1 MRKTLVLSLALI
13 IALLPSESWA
23 ATDFKAKLQALP
35 DNAAIRVELRSKEK
49 IEGLK
54 GPVSAESFIV
64 KTAAAGD
71 HQDREIALRDVKAIK
86 RLDAKKHVGTNDAI
100 DVD

>member
-71 HQDREIALRDVKAIK
+71 HQDSEGAVREGKSIK
-86 RLDAKKHVGTNDAI
+86 RRGAEKKVRAQ
-100 DVD
+100 VWMR